1 MLRVQQEYLMKSEN
15 NSFWR
20 TLATWVIMVVVSG
33 LVWLGIRHFQTDVT
47 PVAKPVPKVET
58 AHE

>member
-1 MLRVQQEYLMKSEN
+1 MKSEN

-20 TLATWVIMVVVSG
+20 TLATWIIMVMVSG

-47 PVAKPVPKVET
+47 PVAKPIPKVEIV
-58 AHE
+58 HE